1 MSSGDALWLLRVEVS
16 VMPPRKQYRPGRRR
30 RRNTGRSCGKVRY
43 RDQREAMQ
51 ALRRLRAASGGQIQR
66 AYECDQCHGWHL
78 TSQQR

>member
-1 MSSGDALWLLRVEVS
+1 
-16 VMPPRKQYRPGRRR
+16 MPPRKQYRRR